1 MTIRHQS
8 GTLAALAMCFMLSAC
23 GGGSTG
29 AGIATTPTPTPA
41 PTPTPTTSTTK
52 APQWLPSESGRVAA
66 YGFARAGTSSGTT
79 ADGEP
84 IFDPN
89 SDDFLSQPYS
99 IRYDADADKLYATS
113 PTDLKEY
120 ELVRPDDGAAN
131 PQYGTNDP
139 NFSMLMHAGLLG
151 DENVE
156 YVRIGS
162 YGERLVGTNSS
173 VLIAGKFVYG
183 AQTATDQIPIS
194 GSATYSAWLGGE
206 TELIPGAPDP
216 IMLQGWTY
224 GPPIGDDYF
233 SFFVDGTASFSVDFA
248 SGSISG
254 AIDPR
259 LWRSY
264 NCDWDYCENY
274 IIDLPSYSFV
284 NAHLTADRNSFVGQ
298 FMVPNLGVDGL
309 LLGGFF
315 GPNATEIG
323 GSFHA
328 PFQYLPDGQ
337 WYQMAGYLIGK
348 RD

>member
-1 MTIRHQS
+1 MTRRCHS
-8 GTLAALAMCFMLSAC
+8 RTLSALAICFALSAC

-29 AGIATTPTPTPA
+29 SAVAPMPTPA
-41 PTPTPTTSTTK
+41 P
-52 APQWLPSESGRVAA
+52 APATVKNPLWLPSKSGPIAA
-66 YGFARAGTSSGTT
+66 YGFARAGTSGGTT
-79 ADGEP
+79 AEGEP
-84 IFDPN
+84 IFDPD
-89 SDDFLSQPYS
+89 SDTFLSQPYS

-120 ELVRPDDGAAN
+120 ELVRPADGASN
-131 PQYGTNDP
+131 PQFGTNDP

-151 DENVE
+151 DENVD
-156 YVRIGS
+156 YVRIGY
-162 YGERLVGTNSS
+162 YGERLVGTDSS

-183 AQTATDQIPIS
+183 AQTATEQMPLS
-194 GSATYSAWLGGE
+194 GTATYTGWLGGE
-206 TELIPGAPDP
+206 TELIPGTPDP

-233 SFFVDGTASFSVDFA
+233 SFYVEGPASFSVDFA
-248 SGSISG
+248 SGAISG
-254 AIDPR
+254 AIDPNLYR
-259 LWRSY
+259 Y
-264 NCDWDYCENY
+264 YDCTWDYCSTY
-274 IIDLPSYSFV
+274 SIDLPSYAFA

-328 PFQYLPDGQ
+328 SFQYPLDGQ
-337 WYQMAGYLIGK
+337 WYQMAGYLIGQ
-348 RD
+348 RN